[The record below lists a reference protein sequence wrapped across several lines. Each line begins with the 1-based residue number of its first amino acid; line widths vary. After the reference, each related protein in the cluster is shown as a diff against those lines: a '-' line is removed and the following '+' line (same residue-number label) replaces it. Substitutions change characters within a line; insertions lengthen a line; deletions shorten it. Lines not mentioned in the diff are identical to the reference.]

1 MINNRKNN
9 IFGRPDM
16 TEEEFFASLNPDLT
30 DKERHEQYINY
41 YYNTDYS
48 DLTVLTQMPDADD
61 RMCALV
67 ESFDHTFSEHKDY
80 CPDVGM
86 DFVSVLP
93 SGNIELVMVMLCGM
107 GIHSLAKQAMI
118 VRDEEHRFHSS
129 REKVCLIVNW
139 SNGETTTSDC
149 FVDAATLR
157 VYDYAEDVMQ
167 NLWDDGAVI
176 EYVEVALQPIEDG
189 EEYYFRCFRKDEML
203 PEFQNYSYWYTD
215 DLNNT
220 PAEDAA

>member
-1 MINNRKNN
+1 MNKN
-9 IFGRPDM
+9 IFGSPGM
-16 TEEEFFASLNPDLT
+16 TEEDFFANLSPDLT
-30 DKERHEQYINY
+30 DKERHDQYINY

-67 ESFDHTFSEHKDY
+67 ESFGYTFSEHKDY

-93 SGNIELVMVMLCGM
+93 SGNVELIMVMLCGM

-118 VRDEEHRFHSS
+118 MRDEEHRFHSS
-129 REKVCLIVNW
+129 RKKACLVVSWTNRR
-139 SNGETTTSDC
+139 TTTCDC
-149 FVDAATLR
+149 LVDAATLR

-167 NLWDDGAVI
+167 NPWNDGAVI
-176 EYVEVALQPIEDG
+176 DHIEVAVRPIEHG
-189 EEYYFRCFRKDEML
+189 ETYYFQCVSKDEVM
-203 PEFQNYSYWYTD
+203 PEFQDCSYWYSVDSSKTTVE
-215 DLNNT
+215 N
-220 PAEDAA
+220 AA

>member
-1 MINNRKNN
+1 MNKN

-16 TEEEFFASLNPDLT
+16 TEEEFFASLSPDLT

-48 DLTVLTQMPDADD
+48 DLTALTQMPDAYD

-67 ESFDHTFSEHKDY
+67 DAFDHTFSEHKDY

-129 REKVCLIVNW
+129 REKASLVVSWTNRRPTTCDCL
-139 SNGETTTSDC
+139 
-149 FVDAATLR
+149 VDAATLR
-157 VYDYAEDVMQ
+157 VYDYSEDVMQ
-167 NLWDDGAVI
+167 NPWNDGSVI
-176 EYVEVALQPIEDG
+176 EYIEVAVQPFEDG
-189 EEYYFRCFRKDEML
+189 EEYYFRCFRKDELL
-203 PEFQNYSYWYTD
+203 PEFENYSYWYSVDSSKT
-215 DLNNT
+215 T
-220 PAEDAA
+220 AENAA